1 MSYYENLIIIDPD
14 LGEKEIGKA
23 TERVRYV
30 IIKSGGEVIREES
43 MGVKK
48 LAYNVKK
55 HKNGLYVLLIFKA
68 PPSTILELERFYKVF
83 DPVLKFLIVKLR
95 KKETA
100 ALLTSLKTSESEIR
114 SEPTKEEVKESV

>member
-14 LGEKEIGKA
+14 LGEEEIRKA
-23 TERVRYV
+23 TERVRDV

-100 ALLTSLKTSESEIR
+100 VLLTSLKTSESEIR